1 MTFFAVVNVNLNFSL
16 NSLPRLQL
24 LPSVSSRQNFL
35 LGSAGTPFIRVT
47 YSAFADG
54 KDTMAGSNRP
64 NPRDIS
70 NKVSQSTLVI
80 DNDRYMSPLV
90 YIWGQVRR
98 GGAGM

>member
-1 MTFFAVVNVNLNFSL
+1 
-16 NSLPRLQL
+16 
-24 LPSVSSRQNFL
+24 
-35 LGSAGTPFIRVT
+35 
-47 YSAFADG
+47 
-54 KDTMAGSNRP
+54 MAGSNRP